1 MLSLYFC
8 RAVRVDCPAS
18 LYKEKTDYKRQIRED
33 AEMKD

>member
-18 LYKEKTDYKRQIRED
+18 YMRRRQIILILWLI
-33 AEMKD
+33 KKF